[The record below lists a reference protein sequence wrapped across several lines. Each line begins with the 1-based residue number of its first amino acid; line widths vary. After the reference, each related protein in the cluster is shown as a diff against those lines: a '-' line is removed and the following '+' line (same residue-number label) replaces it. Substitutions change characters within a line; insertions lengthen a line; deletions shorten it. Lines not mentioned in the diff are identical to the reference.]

1 MSVNSKDKI
10 NKEYSALME
19 NYKPSD
25 KSILTSNEWNMTNG
39 VFQKFS
45 IYDESKYS
53 SSSTTLSGL
62 NSVK

>member
-1 MSVNSKDKI
+1 MSVNLEDKI

-19 NYKPSD
+19 NYKPLN
-25 KSILTSNEWNMTNG
+25 KSILTSNEWYMING

-62 NSVK
+62 NSIK